1 MGENNVMQEPIEENP
16 LLVLYREVQGNIAR
30 LMRSPPTDIEG
41 VRSEMTGT
49 ALSLLRDTVKIAAD
63 MTDMLFESVER
74 AHDRLDAMTGGAT
87 QFKPED
93 AEKFDFVISAAVAL
107 AKGALEAEGV
117 TEDRRVE
124 LRKVVEAGE
133 ECLKQIEETTLDEDE
148 EEDEGEEAAP
158 VAIGQA

>member
-1 MGENNVMQEPIEENP
+1 MGENNVVQEPIEENP
-16 LLVLYREVQGNIAR
+16 LFVLYREVQGNIAR

-93 AEKFDFVISAAVAL
+93 AEKFSFVAAAAVAL

-117 TEDRRVE
+117 SEERRVE
-124 LRKVVEAGE
+124 LREIVAAGE
-133 ECLKQIEETTLDEDE
+133 ECLKQIEETTLDDEDE
-148 EEDEGEEAAP
+148 EEEDAETAP